1 MLLAAAGRL
10 RAVELGTL
18 RTAPG
23 TPHAER
29 LWALAEG
36 VAAVLERH
44 TLSAAAVESWF
55 VHPVSRAAMAM
66 AEARG
71 AILAQIARAGVPVT
85 EYSPNAI
92 KSAVTGHG
100 RADKRQVRIMVT
112 RLASADP
119 GSDHAADALA
129 AAICHATGSP
139 LREAIRRAR

>member
-1 MLLAAAGRL
+1 MASGGRL
-10 RAVELGTL
+10 RATELGTL
-18 RTAPG
+18 RTSPR
-23 TPHAER
+23 TPHAQR
-29 LWALAEG
+29 LCDLADG
-36 VAAVLERH
+36 VAEVLERH
-44 TLSAAAVESWF
+44 RLAAAAVESWF

-71 AILAQIARAGVPVT
+71 AILAQIARSGVPVT

-100 RADKRQVRIMVT
+100 RADKRQVRLMVG
-112 RLASADP
+112 RLADAEP

-129 AAICHATGSP
+129 AAICHASGSP